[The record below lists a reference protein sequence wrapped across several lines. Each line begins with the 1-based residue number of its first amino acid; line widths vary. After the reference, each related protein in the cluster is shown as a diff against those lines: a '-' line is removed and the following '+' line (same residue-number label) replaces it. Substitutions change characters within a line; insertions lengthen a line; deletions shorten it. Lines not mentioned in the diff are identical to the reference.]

1 MDSFLRTQALT
12 IILAVYGLFYT
23 KVPYY
28 LLCTAGLLLFVFT
41 VENISDEIN
50 TFIIVIKVVLC
61 TMLCILSDGF

>member
-41 VENISDEIN
+41 LENISDEIN
-50 TFIIVIKVVLC
+50 TFIIIIK
-61 TMLCILSDGF
+61 